1 MTDLASLVFTLT
13 ASADTKLPPMPTRII
28 HGSFLRWLERDHP
41 QLVTLLHDNNERR
54 PYTLSD
60 LHGKFEERNGWL
72 KIPQGETYWYR
83 LTGMHAD
90 FIQCVVTSLRQQEHG
105 PQPDDPKLVP
115 GPAFVLPQEHH
126 WAQLSS
132 FSQIIETVRQQSERR
147 ELSNTVTLRF
157 ESPTCFIENKQALPL
172 PVPRYVFG
180 YLANKWQLASPAA
193 LPVEDLQHFVES
205 IFLSQARIET
215 RLVDMQK
222 YKRTGFVGECHFA
235 LHPAL
240 PENYRQALHLL
251 AELAFFSG
259 VGSHTT
265 MGLGQVRQKR

>member
-1 MTDLASLVFTLT
+1 
-13 ASADTKLPPMPTRII
+13 
-28 HGSFLRWLERDHP
+28 
-41 QLVTLLHDNNERR
+41 
-54 PYTLSD
+54 
-60 LHGKFEERNGWL
+60 
-72 KIPQGETYWYR
+72 
-83 LTGMHAD
+83 MHAD

-132 FSQIIETVRQQSERR
+132 FSQIIETVLQQSQQR
-147 ELSNTVTLRF
+147 ELSSSVALRF

-180 YLANKWQLASPAA
+180 YLANKWQLASPVA

-215 RLVDMQK
+215 RLVDLQR
-222 YKRTGFVGECHFA
+222 YKRTGFVGECRFA
-235 LHPAL
+235 LHSAL

-265 MGLGQVRQKR
+265 MGLGQVRQKG